1 MIYFENLNY
10 KECLNVYALKCIDN
24 KQVYWRISM
33 PPSNKICGDL
43 LSVDTFDE
51 AHVWCDLHNLKIVK
65 IMDQI
70 EFNKE
75 INSFLRA
82 QSQNKSI

>member
-1 MIYFENLNY
+1 MIYFESLNY
-10 KECLNVYALKCIDN
+10 KECSNVYALKCIDEH
-24 KQVYWRISM
+24 KQVYWRIST
-33 PPSNKICGDL
+33 PPSNNICL
-43 LSVDTFDE
+43 LSADTFDE

-65 IMDQI
+65 IMDQAA
-70 EFNKE
+70 FYKE